1 MKASIATTLCMLSLS
16 MAICQAESTTIDLM
30 TGSPTTKEVSTKP
43 EISVEESGDTL
54 TVSLNF
60 HYARLT
66 SQEGIEGSSIEID
79 GFSRNTVPGEAEWL
93 LRNVNHPFEEGQF
106 PSIELIGH
114 EFIEMP
120 MKLTLARNQSIDN
133 AMNVSLQSMVNKY
146 ASNRYL
152 PESPITPT
160 DACYYRGH
168 GFVPVQI
175 SPVQY
180 NPSTEMVRISQSI
193 TYRVVLSSGMTKIAG
208 KSDNPMKLQL
218 SSDDDFMSNIVPDYL
233 KQSRLCTK
241 AISQDNGLLLPGG
254 EKYGY
259 LILTVPELQSAAQ
272 KLASWKRMLGYDISI
287 YPKAPGVNQPW
298 TPEAIKRIIK
308 MQASQSEMLYY
319 VLILGDHN
327 QLPGVQYPHP
337 HPYCEHYMISDF
349 QYSCLDGDDD
359 DVPDLYIGRIPLSN
373 LTDAMNAVD
382 KIIEYEKNPPLD
394 SKFYNSAF
402 FFAEFEGYE
411 NTQGMEKETF
421 VYSSEFIRK
430 AIENG
435 STCKPKALYRC
446 KLGVDPLCWN
456 STFARDL
463 NIPEYLRKPNY
474 PWTVEADDIINA
486 FNSGSLFGM
495 YRGHSGWSIWGN
507 QLWFDMATEI
517 DNINNPGRYPVIFN
531 ISCMSG
537 CYDRHDDCVA
547 SVLLRKKRA
556 GAAGV
561 IAASAVSY
569 SPQNDTFAAAMMNC
583 FYPNCS
589 IGLFHN
595 GYVSLTNAGYDALST
610 AIGKNNHTLGKAMV
624 AGMQVLSSCTNSRDT
639 LLPITK
645 KVFHCFGDPSMSL
658 KTKVPINRPDVK
670 VTPVSDGFMIQGN
683 SSSYAHAVYVTVI
696 DTLRSRILAHQL
708 LTDCKIQ
715 TSYPKRCKV
724 VISGYDL
731 RPLIIDG
738 AKGYSLWETLNKPKA
753 EEDDEED
760 DGIGRWLFEA
770 FNYTPPYKRYWSP
783 IPGCLTYNEIK
794 VADDARDLEFFG
806 AFVYRSDLHPDCESY
821 TLMPSFDGDS
831 PTEMGCPWFGW
842 QTYIVRKDLKVPN
855 PRCQIIDGDYFE
867 LSDIDIIP
875 NGIYQTDIHNDKHRI
890 VSGTYEP
897 IKPYSG
903 WWPEMDEMIKP
914 NETIAGYFDFCPF
927 QYNYE
932 TRTVRFYTRL
942 RLQFSEQSDVSSI
955 YEDEDSPVFYT
966 VDGRLEPNPQHGKI
980 YLRKSSKGFDK
991 ILF

>member
-43 EISVEESGDTL
+43 EITVEESGDTL

-152 PESPITPT
+152 PESP
-160 DACYYRGH
+160 
-168 GFVPVQI
+168 
-175 SPVQY
+175 
-180 NPSTEMVRISQSI
+180 
-193 TYRVVLSSGMTKIAG
+193 
-208 KSDNPMKLQL
+208 
-218 SSDDDFMSNIVPDYL
+218 
-233 KQSRLCTK
+233 
-241 AISQDNGLLLPGG
+241 
-254 EKYGY
+254 
-259 LILTVPELQSAAQ
+259 
-272 KLASWKRMLGYDISI
+272 
-287 YPKAPGVNQPW
+287 
-298 TPEAIKRIIK
+298 
-308 MQASQSEMLYY
+308 
-319 VLILGDHN
+319 
-327 QLPGVQYPHP
+327 
-337 HPYCEHYMISDF
+337 
-349 QYSCLDGDDD
+349 
-359 DVPDLYIGRIPLSN
+359 
-373 LTDAMNAVD
+373 
-382 KIIEYEKNPPLD
+382 
-394 SKFYNSAF
+394 
-402 FFAEFEGYE
+402 
-411 NTQGMEKETF
+411 
-421 VYSSEFIRK
+421 
-430 AIENG
+430 
-435 STCKPKALYRC
+435 
-446 KLGVDPLCWN
+446 
-456 STFARDL
+456 
-463 NIPEYLRKPNY
+463 
-474 PWTVEADDIINA
+474 
-486 FNSGSLFGM
+486 
-495 YRGHSGWSIWGN
+495 
-507 QLWFDMATEI
+507 
-517 DNINNPGRYPVIFN
+517 
-531 ISCMSG
+531 
-537 CYDRHDDCVA
+537 
-547 SVLLRKKRA
+547 
-556 GAAGV
+556 
-561 IAASAVSY
+561 
-569 SPQNDTFAAAMMNC
+569 
-583 FYPNCS
+583 
-589 IGLFHN
+589 
-595 GYVSLTNAGYDALST
+595 
-610 AIGKNNHTLGKAMV
+610 
-624 AGMQVLSSCTNSRDT
+624 
-639 LLPITK
+639 
-645 KVFHCFGDPSMSL
+645 
-658 KTKVPINRPDVK
+658 
-670 VTPVSDGFMIQGN
+670 
-683 SSSYAHAVYVTVI
+683 
-696 DTLRSRILAHQL
+696 
-708 LTDCKIQ
+708 
-715 TSYPKRCKV
+715 RCKV

-806 AFVYRSDLHPDCESY
+806 AFVYRSDLHPGCESY